1 MENPKEE
8 PMSESMNDVS
18 ERAMN
23 YFRQGLNCAE
33 CVMRSYMDTNEFGLP
48 QEIIALASGY
58 GGGMGETKNSCGAI
72 NGAML
77 VLGLKKGRR
86 NPFEKET
93 PQERTEEL
101 QIVYQPFGE
110 MVTEIQNHYGT
121 LLCRE
126 LTQPF
131 SDWHSKE
138 RRKFCQKLIGFCAA
152 IATKYAVD

>member
-8 PMSESMNDVS
+8 SMSESMKDVS
-18 ERAMN
+18 ERAME

-33 CVMRSYMDTNEFGLP
+33 CVMRAYMDTHEFGLP
-48 QEIIALASGY
+48 QEVIALASGY
-58 GGGMGETKNSCGAI
+58 GLGMGRTKNSCGAI

-77 VLGLKKGRR
+77 ALGLKKGRR
-86 NPFEKET
+86 YPFEKET
-93 PQERTEEL
+93 PQERIEEL
-101 QIVYQPFGE
+101 QIVYRPFEE
-110 MVTEIQNHYGT
+110 MVTEIQNHYGA
-121 LLCRE
+121 LLCKE

-152 IATKYAVD
+152 MATKYAID